1 MTDKARLSLKTH
13 NPDVLTCL
21 ANLSSDEI
29 FTPPQVASSMLDLI
43 AEAWARDNNGA
54 SIWEDSTVTFLDP
67 FTKSGVFL
75 REITRRMVE
84 GLSGQIPDLK
94 ERVDHILTKQVYGIA
109 ITQITALVARRSLYC
124 SKFAD
129 GEHSIASSFDDG
141 NGNIWFEA
149 SQHTWKRAKCSYC
162 DAAKTA
168 LNRESGLETHAYA
181 FIHTDD
187 IKSRIADMFGGNMQF
202 DVIVGNPPYHLDDGG
217 HGASSAPIYHKFVE
231 QAKKLEPRF
240 ISMVIPAR
248 WFSGGKGLDD
258 FRADMLAD
266 RGIRVIE
273 DYPDSSSVF
282 PGTQIKG
289 GVCSFLWERDA
300 SGDAFIRTHVNGS
313 VSASSPRPLLEPGVD
328 VFIRY
333 AEGVSILKKVVQK
346 ETGNTKTLALP
357 ENKQFSRLVSSA
369 RPYGFRTFFMGNT
382 KKSNGALV
390 LYRNGGTGYVPR
402 RDVTVGLDTIDAW
415 KVFIGYAGS
424 GSDSFPHSIL
434 PEPFVGAPG
443 TISSETY
450 LSLGPFA
457 SGSEANNVRTYIAT
471 RFFRFLVLLHKP
483 TQHATRRVYTF
494 VPIQDFSKSWTDE
507 MLYAKYGL
515 TKKEIAFIESMVRPM
530 ELSDV

>member
-43 AEAWARDNNGA
+43 AEAWARDNDGA
-54 SIWEDSTVTFLDP
+54 SIWADSSVRFLDP

-75 REITRRMVE
+75 REIARRLTE
-84 GLSGQIPDLK
+84 GLIDEIPDLT

-109 ITQITALVARRSLYC
+109 ITQITALVSRRSLYC
-124 SKFAD
+124 SKYAD
-129 GEHSIASSFDDG
+129 GEHSIASSFDESD
-141 NGNIWFEA
+141 GNIWFET
-149 SQHTWKRAKCSYC
+149 SQHFWKGAKCSYC
-162 DAAKTA
+162 DAAKAA

-181 FIHTDD
+181 FIHTDN
-187 IKSRIADMFGGNMQF
+187 IKSRIAEMFGGEMQF

-258 FRADMLAD
+258 FRSDMLAD

-289 GVCSFLWERDA
+289 GVCSFLWERD
-300 SGDAFIRTHVNGS
+300 SPGDVSVRTHDKGS
-313 VSASSPRPLLEPGVD
+313 VSETAPRPLLEPGVD

-333 AEGVSILKKVVQK
+333 AEGISVLKKVAQK
-346 ETGNTKTLALP
+346 ETGGTKTLALP
-357 ENKQFSRLVSSA
+357 EGKQFSRLVSSA
-369 RPYGFRTFFMGNT
+369 KPFGFRTFFMGNST
-382 KKSNGALV
+382 KSKGDLV
-390 LYRNGGTGYVPR
+390 LYRNGGTGYVSR
-402 RDVTVGLDTIDAW
+402 REVTVGLDIIDTW

-457 SGSEANNVRTYIAT
+457 SESEANNVRSYIAT

-483 TQHATRRVYTF
+483 TQHATRKAYTF
-494 VPIQDFSKSWTDE
+494 VPTQDFSKPWTDE

-530 ELSDV
+530 ELSNV